1 MAITFFTHSIKEN
14 SPVWVRVRE
23 GRLVDAK
30 ARTLITVQTDRL
42 VKGKVLLHRINSG
55 SKDVLKQKN
64 YSLSI
69 AQQKMDSLKREIQN
83 ALNNRE
89 ADDIINKDWLKNI
102 VQPSK
107 NTNLLSTNID
117 AFLDFKKSRVERNTF
132 IIYKALKRHLN
143 GFEKEH
149 KTTLIV
155 GKLDLNFRDKFL
167 KYLNDNGYSNGT
179 IILYIRSLVSVLKFA
194 KRRNIK
200 VSNDIEFFKEGLRK
214 KKSLNVYLTL
224 DEIDKIYRLKGLSA
238 KEDLA
243 RDWLVISCNIGQR
256 ASDLFKATKSS
267 LNADGN
273 ILTIQQQKNAN
284 SKPIQIPLL
293 PQVLE
298 ILQKYNGDFPPL
310 LSESIKNNFNYYG
323 QLVKKVCQKA
333 ELNDEIK
340 TLQYKSAKNKS
351 GIITK
356 KKWELVSS
364 HIGRRSFATNMYGS
378 LPTALIM
385 NLTGHL
391 TESSFLLYI
400 DKQRYIDIEDLRS
413 QMIDAMK

>member
-1 MAITFFTHSIKEN
+1 M
-14 SPVWVRVRE
+14 
-23 GRLVDAK
+23 
-30 ARTLITVQTDRL
+30 
-42 VKGKVLLHRINSG
+42 
-55 SKDVLKQKN
+55 
-64 YSLSI
+64 
-69 AQQKMDSLKREIQN
+69 
-83 ALNNRE
+83 
-89 ADDIINKDWLKNI
+89 
-102 VQPSK
+102 
-107 NTNLLSTNID
+107 
-117 AFLDFKKSRVERNTF
+117 
-132 IIYKALKRHLN
+132 
-143 GFEKEH
+143 
-149 KTTLIV
+149 
-155 GKLDLNFRDKFL
+155 
-167 KYLNDNGYSNGT
+167 
-179 IILYIRSLVSVLKFA
+179 
-194 KRRNIK
+194 
-200 VSNDIEFFKEGLRK
+200 
-214 KKSLNVYLTL
+214 
-224 DEIDKIYRLKGLSA
+224 
-238 KEDLA
+238 
-243 RDWLVISCNIGQR
+243 
-256 ASDLFKATKSS
+256 FKANKSS